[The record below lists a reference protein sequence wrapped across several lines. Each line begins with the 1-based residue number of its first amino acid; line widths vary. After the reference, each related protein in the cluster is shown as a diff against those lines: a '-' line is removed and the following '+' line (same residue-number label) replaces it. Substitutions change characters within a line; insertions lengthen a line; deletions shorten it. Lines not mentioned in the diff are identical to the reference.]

1 MLTRCRWSL
10 ALTEAPFCP
19 TRPSHYG
26 LALQPTVL
34 AGKCVS
40 RSLRAARTAAEDRA
54 EGAPAVVPVRP
65 HGGLRKPPRP
75 PPPHSGSRRLL
86 VGLLAAV
93 AQSCLFLLQRRL
105 PGVLAAP
112 VGRTHSSSVTR
123 AAGSARGHCAAGSR
137 PGLCNRHSATA
148 LPPAEINATSARVLL
163 ALVVPGHLA
172 FFSIVSL
179 LESQSVPSER
189 TFVLLYL
196 LAGLVQVRGAVPHP
210 GRGPWTSGT

>member
-1 MLTRCRWSL
+1 MLTQCRWSL

-26 LALQPTVL
+26 LALQPAVL
-34 AGKCVS
+34 AGKRVS
-40 RSLRAARTAAEDRA
+40 RSLRAARTAAE
-54 EGAPAVVPVRP
+54 GAPALVPVRP

-123 AAGSARGHCAAGSR
+123 AAEVRV
-137 PGLCNRHSATA
+137 ATA
-148 LPPAEINATSARVLL
+148 LQAPARASAATTQPRPCLPQKSTPRRPASCWCSWCP
-163 ALVVPGHLA
+163 ATW
-172 FFSIVSL
+172 
-179 LESQSVPSER
+179 PSSPSSPCWR
-189 TFVLLYL
+189 
-196 LAGLVQVRGAVPHP
+196 ASRSRA
-210 GRGPWTSGT
+210 RGPLCSCTCWWAWSR

>member
-1 MLTRCRWSL
+1 M
-10 ALTEAPFCP
+10 
-19 TRPSHYG
+19 
-26 LALQPTVL
+26 
-34 AGKCVS
+34 
-40 RSLRAARTAAEDRA
+40 
-54 EGAPAVVPVRP
+54 
-65 HGGLRKPPRP
+65 
-75 PPPHSGSRRLL
+75 
-86 VGLLAAV
+86 
-93 AQSCLFLLQRRL
+93 
-105 PGVLAAP
+105 
-112 VGRTHSSSVTR
+112 TR